1 MHVSI
6 FTTADPA
13 PEDKAVVDRGISQF
27 NEQQPELRK
36 VLPLCVFAKNDQGQV
51 VAGAVGR
58 TCGQCGELQ
67 QLWVA
72 SDLRGQG
79 IGRDLLSSF
88 ELEAARRGC
97 RLVYLDT
104 FTFHAP
110 EFYGKSGYAVALAV
124 DGYAEGISKF
134 TMHKHLAAKREN
146 V

>member
-1 MHVSI
+1 MPVSLFI
-6 FTTADPA
+6 TADPT
-13 PEDKAVVDRGISQF
+13 PEDKAAVDRGISQF
-27 NEQQPELRK
+27 NEQQPEFGK
-36 VLPLCVFAKNDQGQV
+36 VLPLCVFAKNGGDQV

-58 TCGQCGELQ
+58 TWGQCCELQ
-67 QLWVA
+67 RLWVA

-79 IGRDLLSSF
+79 IGRELLSRF
-88 ELEAARRGC
+88 ELEAASRGC

-110 EFYGKSGYAVALAV
+110 GFYEKLGYAAELAV

-134 TMHKHLAAKREN
+134 TMQKHLAAKRGN